1 MGVRSTPIDSI
12 STSTVSPGRRYC
24 GGVMAAPTP
33 AMVPV
38 AITSPGSRQCRHL
51 AIDIADGRQPAIDH
65 ALAARGTPRDVAL
78 IMPFHAVAPRT
89 LPGTELVL
97 TFPERLA
104 GHFVDT
110 SKTRILEAP
119 ARDRNDDVPPGLAP
133 PGRPRP
139 SAPLAPRLG
148 PGSRTRHGSPS
159 LTHLAIEG
167 ITTVLS
173 GSHGRGYHHDDKPDQ
188 ELLTTAPLRRLPP
201 RRRAGQPNPA
211 RRVRFAAQP
220 AAERLQVRKFTS
232 TRRCTGSPAT
242 CGASSRLAGAVRDES
257 CGGLHPGTIRF

>member
-12 STSTVSPGRRYC
+12 STLTVSPGRRYC

-119 ARDRNDDVPPGLAP
+119 PE
-133 PGRPRP
+133 
-139 SAPLAPRLG
+139 
-148 PGSRTRHGSPS
+148 
-159 LTHLAIEG
+159 IE
-167 ITTVLS
+167 TMT
-173 GSHGRGYHHDDKPDQ
+173 Y
-188 ELLTTAPLRRLPP
+188 
-201 RRRAGQPNPA
+201 
-211 RRVRFAAQP
+211 
-220 AAERLQVRKFTS
+220 
-232 TRRCTGSPAT
+232 
-242 CGASSRLAGAVRDES
+242 RLAWHPRVDPDPAHRWLRDS
-257 CGGLHPGTIRF
+257 VQAAARAMAAPA